1 VHVFIIGISGA
12 IGGLVAERLR
22 VRGDQV
28 SGLVRSR
35 QQERRLSDAGIR
47 AHVGDVS
54 TLTADDLIPL
64 LDGVDVIVF
73 TAGSNGGARAVID
86 AIDSTAVE
94 MSLVAAESA
103 GLRRFVLVS
112 VFPEAWRERT
122 LSDDEE
128 HYFAVKKAVDVRV
141 SRSSLEWL
149 VLRPSLLTDEAGSGG
164 VTLGPAADHEEIPR
178 EDVADVL
185 VELLHQPSVNRR
197 ILELTRGET
206 PFAEA
211 VRAQLAG

>member
-1 VHVFIIGISGA
+1 MHVFIIGISGA

-22 VRGDQV
+22 ARGDQV

-35 QQERRLSDAGIR
+35 QQERRLSEAGIR
-47 AHVGDVS
+47 AHFGDLS

-64 LDGVDVIVF
+64 LAGVDAIVF
-73 TAGSNGGARAVID
+73 TAGSNGGPRAVTD
-86 AIDSTAVE
+86 AIDSTAVGT
-94 MSLVAAESA
+94 SLAAAERI

-149 VLRPSLLTDEAGSGG
+149 VLRPSLLTDETGSGR
-164 VTLGPAADHEEIPR
+164 VTLGPAADHGEIPR

-185 VELLHQPSVNRR
+185 VELLHQPSITGR
-197 ILELTRGET
+197 ILELTRGEM

-211 VRAQLAG
+211 VRSQLTG

>member
-54 TLTADDLIPL
+54 TLIADDLIPL

-73 TAGSNGGARAVID
+73 TAGSNGGARAVTD

-141 SRSSLEWL
+141 SRSSVEWL
-149 VLRPSLLTDEAGSGG
+149 VLRPSLLTDEAGSGR

-185 VELLHQPSVNRR
+185 VELLHQPSINRR